1 MPPRVLVFDV
11 NETLLDLTPLDPFID
26 RVLGRPGLRPRWFAR
41 MLQIAFAGALAG
53 GYVDYPTAMRAALE
67 GLAGQEGRVLSE
79 ADAMELRV
87 TVASLPA
94 HPEVPD
100 ALGRLRDAGFR
111 LVALTNGTR
120 EVALE
125 QMRASGLAPLLD
137 GVLSCDDAGALKPSP
152 RAYAHAVQ
160 WAGVPA
166 SELRMIAAHDW
177 DVQGAMA
184 AGLAGA
190 FVARPGQ
197 AWAAVWAPPDVIG
210 ADMADVAD
218 QLVAAPGRPGPSR

>member
-1 MPPRVLVFDV
+1 
-11 NETLLDLTPLDPFID
+11 
-26 RVLGRPGLRPRWFAR
+26 
-41 MLQIAFAGALAG
+41 MLQIAFAGAIAG
-53 GYVDYPTAMRAALE
+53 GYIDYPSAMRSALE

-94 HPEVPD
+94 HPEVPE
-100 ALGRLRDAGFR
+100 ALGRLRDGGFR

-120 EVALE
+120 EVAVE
-125 QMRASGLAPLLD
+125 QMRASGLAALLD
-137 GVLSCDDAGALKPSP
+137 GVLSADDAGALKPSP
-152 RAYAHAVQ
+152 RAYGYAVQ
-160 WAGVPA
+160 WAGGPP
-166 SELRMIAAHDW
+166 SQLRMVAAHDW

-197 AWAAVWAPPDVIG
+197 AWAAVWQPPDVIG
-210 ADMADVAD
+210 ADMSEIAD
-218 QLVAAPGRPGPSR
+218 QLLAAAGPADLSR